1 MPNLI
6 QEAKQQIQDILAKAY
21 EACVE
26 NGELP
31 GGAVLTGT
39 VEIPRDISETD
50 RGEADCPGRT

>member
-6 QEAKQQIQDILAKAY
+6 QEAKQQIQSILEKAC

-31 GGAVLTGT
+31 GGTMLNARYFKRRLCG
-39 VEIPRDISETD
+39 
-50 RGEADCPGRT
+50 